1 MATLFR
7 LPRAVRRYPLVF
19 ATVLAGVAVL
29 LLQWAGAGTAAAWT
43 ASLFASAVAL
53 KTAAGM
59 VRDIRAGNWG
69 LDILAVIA
77 IAATVAVG
85 EYLAALII
93 VLMLSGGQA
102 LEDYAAGRA
111 RGELDALLERAPQR
125 AHRFPGGDTTA
136 AAEDIPATEVVAGD
150 LLLIRPAEVVPVDG
164 ELVSPEGGFDES
176 SLTGEPLPVTRYAGD
191 AVLSGSVNGTRA
203 VLLRAT
209 ATAENSQYQRI
220 VALVAE
226 AAGSKAPVVRLA
238 DRFAVPFTAVSLLI
252 AGVAWALSG
261 DPVRFAEVLVLAT
274 PCPLLIAAPVAFLG
288 GMSRSARA
296 GIIVKGGAVLEQ
308 LSKAES
314 AAFDKTGTLTHGQP
328 ELVEV
333 RPQPGFGAEDVLGL
347 AASAEQYSSHVLA
360 AAVQQAAAAS
370 GLALQSS
377 RDAREVATNGVE
389 AVLGGHTVRVGKERF
404 VAETAADTVPAH
416 LEPGQMVV
424 YVGIDGHFAG
434 TLIMSDA
441 VRENAAATLHRLAA
455 LGIRRTVMLT
465 GDGPGTAG
473 AVAAGL
479 GITDVRA
486 GLLPADK
493 VDAVR
498 TLSPRPVIMVG
509 DGVNDAPVLAAA
521 DVGIAMGARGSTAAS
536 ESADVV
542 LVADDISRVADAV
555 EIGRRTMRVALS
567 SIWLGIILS
576 VGLMLTAAFGFI
588 PAVAGALTQEAVDLA
603 AILNAL
609 RALHGGRRPGAAA
622 REAHS
627 GADRGAGGGAAGSGA
642 DGGTDGGTDSGTDGG
657 AGTGTGGG
665 AGTGA
670 DGSTGGGAGTGTGS
684 GPDSGQDNGPA
695 PTKPFFR
702 TE

>member
-1 MATLFR
+1 MASLNR
-7 LPRAVRRYPLVF
+7 IRSVVRRYPLVF
-19 ATVLAGVAVL
+19 ATVLVGILFL
-29 LLQWAGAGTAAAWT
+29 LLQGAGAGTAAAWT
-43 ASLFASAVAL
+43 AGVFAGAVAA

-77 IAATVAVG
+77 IAATIAVG

-93 VLMLSGGQA
+93 VLMLSGGEA

-111 RGELDALLERAPQR
+111 RGELDALLERAPQQ
-125 AHRFPGGDTTA
+125 AHRFPDGDTERSA
-136 AAEDIPATEVVAGD
+136 VDIPATGVVPGD

-164 ELVSPEGGFDES
+164 TLVSPAADFDES
-176 SLTGEPLPVTRYAGD
+176 SLTGEPLPVGRHAGD

-209 ATAENSQYQRI
+209 ASAADSQYQRI

-226 AAGSKAPVVRLA
+226 AAESKAPVVRLA
-238 DRFAVPFTAVSLLI
+238 DRFAVPFTVVSLLI
-252 AGVAWALSG
+252 AGLAWALSG
-261 DPVRFAEVLVLAT
+261 NPVRFAEVLVLAT

-308 LSKAES
+308 LSKAGT
-314 AAFDKTGTLTHGQP
+314 AAFDKTGTLTHGHP

-333 RPQPGFGAEDVLGL
+333 RPQPGFSADQVLGL

-360 AAVQQAAAAS
+360 AAVQQAARARGIS
-370 GLALQSS
+370 LQPSTG
-377 RDAREVATNGVE
+377 AQEVATNGVE
-389 AVLGGHTVRVGKERF
+389 AVLDGRTVRVGKERF
-404 VAETAADTVPAH
+404 VAEAAADTVSAH

-424 YVGIDGHFAG
+424 YVGIDSRFAG
-434 TLIMSDA
+434 TLILSDA
-441 VRENAAATLHRLAA
+441 VRDNAAATLDRLAA
-455 LGIRRTVMLT
+455 LGLRRTVMLT
-465 GDGPGTAG
+465 GDGPATAG

-479 GITDVRA
+479 GIPDVRA

-542 LVADDISRVADAV
+542 LVADDIGRVADAV
-555 EIGRRTMRVALS
+555 EIGRRTMQVALS
-567 SIWLGIILS
+567 SIWLGIALS
-576 VGLMLTAAFGFI
+576 VALMLTAAFGFI

-609 RALHGGRRPGAAA
+609 RALHGRRLPGASRQTRSGAGSSAAA
-622 REAHS
+622 RPKPAT
-627 GADRGAGGGAAGSGA
+627 RAG
-642 DGGTDGGTDSGTDGG
+642 
-657 AGTGTGGG
+657 
-665 AGTGA
+665 
-670 DGSTGGGAGTGTGS
+670 
-684 GPDSGQDNGPA
+684 
-695 PTKPFFR
+695 
-702 TE
+702 

>member
-1 MATLFR
+1 METSNR
-7 LPRAVRRYPLVF
+7 ITNAVRRYPLVF
-19 ATVLAGVAVL
+19 ATLLVGVLFL
-29 LLQWAGAGTAAAWT
+29 FLQFSGAGTAAAWT
-43 ASLFASAVAL
+43 AGVFASAVAA
-53 KTAAGM
+53 KTAVGM
-59 VRDIRAGNWG
+59 VRDILGGHWG

-77 IAATVAVG
+77 IVATVVVG

-111 RGELDALLERAPQR
+111 RSELDALLARAPQI
-125 AHRFPGGDTTA
+125 AHRFPRGNTQLGT
-136 AAEDIPATEVVAGD
+136 EDIPATAVAPGD

-164 ELVSPEGGFDES
+164 TLVSGPADFDES
-176 SLTGEPLPVTRYAGD
+176 SLTGESLPASRQTGD
-191 AVLSGSVNGTRA
+191 AVMSGSVNGTRA

-209 ATAENSQYQRI
+209 ATTADSQYQRI

-226 AAGSKAPVVRLA
+226 AADSKAPVVRLA

-252 AGVAWALSG
+252 AGLAWALSG

-288 GMSRSARA
+288 GMSRAART

-308 LSKAES
+308 LSRAGT
-314 AAFDKTGTLTHGQP
+314 AAFDKTGTLTHGHP
-328 ELVEV
+328 ELVAV
-333 RPQPGFGAEDVLGL
+333 RPQPGFSTDDVLGL

-360 AAVQQAAAAS
+360 ASVQQAAAAH
-370 GLALQSS
+370 GLALQSA
-377 RDAREVATNGVE
+377 DTAQEVATNGVE
-389 AVLGGHTVRVGKERF
+389 AVLGGRTVRVGKERF
-404 VAETAADTVPAH
+404 VAEVAPDTVPAH

-424 YVGIDGHFAG
+424 YIGVDGRFAG

-441 VRENAAATLHRLAA
+441 VRADAAATLSRLAA

-465 GDGPGTAG
+465 GDGPATAG

-493 VDAVR
+493 VNAVR
-498 TLSPRPVIMVG
+498 SLSPRPVIMVG

-542 LVADDISRVADAV
+542 LVADDIARVADAV
-555 EIGRRTMRVALS
+555 EIGRHTMRVALG
-567 SIWLGIILS
+567 SIWLGIALS
-576 VGLMLTAAFGFI
+576 LGLMVTAAFGFI
-588 PAVAGALTQEAVDLA
+588 PAVAGALIQELVDLA

-609 RALHGGRRPGAAA
+609 RALTGPRGSTQKEQVPAA
-622 REAHS
+622 RPV
-627 GADRGAGGGAAGSGA
+627 AA
-642 DGGTDGGTDSGTDGG
+642 
-657 AGTGTGGG
+657 
-665 AGTGA
+665 
-670 DGSTGGGAGTGTGS
+670 
-684 GPDSGQDNGPA
+684 PGPA
-695 PTKPFFR
+695 TDPV
-702 TE
+702 

>member
-1 MATLFR
+1 METSNR
-7 LPRAVRRYPLVF
+7 ITNAVRRYPLVF
-19 ATVLAGVAVL
+19 ATLLVGVLFL
-29 LLQWAGAGTAAAWT
+29 FLQFFGAGTAAAWT
-43 ASLFASAVAL
+43 AGVFASAVAA

-59 VRDIRAGNWG
+59 VRDILGGHWG

-77 IAATVAVG
+77 IVATVVVG

-111 RGELDALLERAPQR
+111 RSELDALLARAPQI
-125 AHRFPGGDTTA
+125 AHRFPRGNTQLGT
-136 AAEDIPATEVVAGD
+136 EDIPATAVAPGD

-164 ELVSPEGGFDES
+164 TLVSGPADFDES
-176 SLTGEPLPVTRYAGD
+176 SLTGESLPASRQTGD
-191 AVLSGSVNGTRA
+191 AVMSGSVNGTRA

-209 ATAENSQYQRI
+209 ATTADSQYQRI

-226 AAGSKAPVVRLA
+226 AADSKAPVVRLA

-252 AGVAWALSG
+252 AGLAWALSG

-288 GMSRSARA
+288 GMSRAART

-308 LSKAES
+308 LSRAGT
-314 AAFDKTGTLTHGQP
+314 AAFDKTGTLTHGHP
-328 ELVEV
+328 ELVAI
-333 RPQPGFGAEDVLGL
+333 RPQPGFSTDDVLGL

-360 AAVQQAAAAS
+360 ASVQQAAAAH
-370 GLALQSS
+370 GLALQSA
-377 RDAREVATNGVE
+377 DTAQEVATNGVE

-404 VAETAADTVPAH
+404 VAEAAPDTVPAH

-424 YVGIDGHFAG
+424 YIGVDGRFAG

-441 VRENAAATLHRLAA
+441 VRADAAATLSRLAA

-465 GDGPGTAG
+465 GDGPATAG

-493 VDAVR
+493 VNAVR
-498 TLSPRPVIMVG
+498 SLSPRPVVMVG

-542 LVADDISRVADAV
+542 LVADDIARVADAV
-555 EIGRRTMRVALS
+555 EIGRRTMRVALG
-567 SIWLGIILS
+567 SIWLGIALS
-576 VGLMLTAAFGFI
+576 LGLMVTAAFGFI
-588 PAVAGALTQEAVDLA
+588 PAVAGALIQELVDLA

-609 RALHGGRRPGAAA
+609 RALTGPRGSTQKEQVPAA
-622 REAHS
+622 RPV
-627 GADRGAGGGAAGSGA
+627 AA
-642 DGGTDGGTDSGTDGG
+642 
-657 AGTGTGGG
+657 
-665 AGTGA
+665 
-670 DGSTGGGAGTGTGS
+670 
-684 GPDSGQDNGPA
+684 PGPA
-695 PTKPFFR
+695 TDPV
-702 TE
+702 